1 MARNYPSYSIFPLPD
16 SEVVDGIEKLANEVV
31 AKWGDLKCPLPRD
44 PANATLEFNGPQW
57 ALKVDVGAS
66 DQVLDSLRQSQG
78 DLIKIAML
86 TVPIQG
92 RRNLRLS
99 IFRPTPGNA
108 DLAETHVGFT
118 IPTDL
123 DEPSKLRLLAK
134 LTAWAQALF
143 PARISRSE
151 QERIR
156 GEAKAEVIDL
166 LEENLVRLERANAT
180 INEKLLEH
188 RAGLDREA
196 KEHEEERQK
205 EFEALKRKHEEE
217 WSEKN
222 QAIDARRQELESR
235 LNQIDDREPTHV
247 RRQNVGAQQEEI
259 EELLANPRLAVL
271 PAALSLGVLSVM
283 FVAAFTGLY
292 LSAQN
297 APLVNSTDWVPSL
310 RLGLSVAVVIGVGV
324 YIVRWIDAWSRAN
337 TDETLRLKHLRLDV
351 QRAAWVTELMLEWN
365 EKKEGPAP
373 DLLLE
378 RLTHGLFTPPTT
390 RSPAR
395 HPTES
400 ALLNA
405 IAAAE
410 GIEATHGNT
419 KLKWGRRGIKKITE
433 QEDQ

>member
-16 SEVVDGIEKLANEVV
+16 SEVVEGIEKLANEVV
-31 AKWGDLKCPLPRD
+31 AKWGDLKCPLPGD
-44 PANATLEFNGPQW
+44 PAKATIEFNGPDW
-57 ALKVDVGAS
+57 AFKVDVGAS
-66 DQVLDSLRQSQG
+66 DQVLDSLRHSQG
-78 DLIKIAML
+78 DLIRAAILSVPFQDQSALQVKI
-86 TVPIQG
+86 V
-92 RRNLRLS
+92 
-99 IFRPTPGNA
+99 RPTPERV
-108 DLAETHVGFT
+108 DQAETHVGFT
-118 IPTDL
+118 IPKAV
-123 DEPSKLRLLAK
+123 EPHTVRILTT
-134 LTAWAQALF
+134 LTAWAQALLL
-143 PARISRSE
+143 ARISRSE

-156 GEAKAEVIDL
+156 GEAKAEVIEL
-166 LEENLVRLERANAT
+166 LEENVARLERANTT
-180 INEKLLEH
+180 IIEKLLEQ
-188 RAGLDREA
+188 RTELDREA
-196 KEHEEERQK
+196 KEHEEGRQK

-259 EELLANPRLAVL
+259 EELLANPRQAVL

-297 APLVNSTDWVPSL
+297 ASLVNSTDWVPSL

-378 RLTHGLFTPPTT
+378 RLTHGLFSPPTT

-410 GIEATHGNT
+410 GIEATQAIRN
-419 KLKWGRRGIKKITE
+419 
-433 QEDQ
+433 